1 MVTSVFKL
9 HNAIPRYILDCCG
22 VMALLGKEMNDRGL
36 RSGHAVIG
44 FPLRDKEAE
53 AVGVLVP
60 PSAGR
65 QASAG
70 DRSPRTAFA
79 SRAGG

>member
-1 MVTSVFKL
+1 
-9 HNAIPRYILDCCG
+9 
-22 VMALLGKEMNDRGL
+22 MNDRGL